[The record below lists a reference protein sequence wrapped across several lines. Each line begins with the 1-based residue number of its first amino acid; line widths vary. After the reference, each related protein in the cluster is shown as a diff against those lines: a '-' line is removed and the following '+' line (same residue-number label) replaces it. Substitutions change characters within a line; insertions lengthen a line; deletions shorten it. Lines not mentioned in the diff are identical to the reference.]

1 MASNWI
7 FWLTFN
13 VFILAMLALDLG
25 VLNRRKHEP
34 RLREAIGW
42 TALWIGLAATFAVL
56 ILWYGQQM
64 VGGGTQS
71 NSQLSLQFITGYII
85 EQSLSVDNLFVFL
98 LIFRYFSVPRE
109 LQHGVLFW
117 GVIGALV
124 MRAIFIFTGVA
135 LLNRFTWIT
144 YVFGGIL
151 VYSGIRLLRHHGAQ
165 VHPDSNP
172 LLRGFRKLFPVTND
186 YKGGRFFVRQ
196 GTATFATPLAL
207 VLILLETTDVIFAV
221 DSVPAVLAVTREPFI
236 VYTSNVFAILG
247 LRSLFFVL
255 SGMIE
260 KFRFLHYGLSAIL
273 VFIGVKMMAS
283 HFIEM
288 RTEIALGVVAAI
300 LVISVAASLIVKQ
313 RAGDAQAPG

>member
-7 FWLTFN
+7 FWLGFN

-34 RLREAIGW
+34 SLREALGW
-42 TALWIGLAATFAVL
+42 TGLWMALAATFAAL
-56 ILWYGQQM
+56 IFWYGQQM
-64 VGGGTQS
+64 VGGSTHS
-71 NSQLSLQFITGYII
+71 NSQLSLEFITGYVI

-109 LQHGVLFW
+109 LQHEVLFW
-117 GVIGALV
+117 GVLGALV

-135 LLNRFTWIT
+135 LLNRFAWIT

-151 VYSGIRLLRHHGAQ
+151 VYSGIRLLRQHGAQ

-172 LLRGFRKLFPVTND
+172 LLRGFRKLFPVTSD
-186 YKGGRFFVRQ
+186 YKGGRFFVRR
-196 GTATFATPLAL
+196 GADTFATPLAL
-207 VLILLETTDVIFAV
+207 VLILLETTDLIFAV

-273 VFIGVKMMAS
+273 VFIGLKMMAS
-283 HFIEM
+283 HYVEM
-288 RTEIALGVVAAI
+288 RTEIALLVVAGILAI
-300 LVISVAASLIVKQ
+300 SISASLIFKKASGEHTP
-313 RAGDAQAPG
+313 RD